1 MEILSLIRI
10 NKTIYDKM
18 KKKTLSY
25 GEYEAVTNGLLR
37 IVRNE
42 GITLPENATNGDVIK
57 TMFPNLIFTDSMVD
71 GYINTIEK
79 HLIGKD
85 THTMYFDLNWW
96 KAPYRGINDKRGEI

>member
-42 GITLPENATNGDVIK
+42 GITLPEKATNGDVIK
-57 TMFPNLIFTDSMVD
+57 ALFPDVSMALE
-71 GYINTIEK
+71 EK
-79 HLIGKD
+79 ID
-85 THTMYFDLNWW
+85 REAWW
-96 KAPYRGINDKRGEI
+96 NSQYRGIDDKRGEI

>member
-42 GITLPENATNGDVIK
+42 GITLPEKATNGDVIK
-57 TMFPNLIFTDSMVD
+57 ALFPEIKDWEIPKHEELFGHYVD
-71 GYINTIEK
+71 FGDATIKNFSLE
-79 HLIGKD
+79 
-85 THTMYFDLNWW
+85 WW
-96 KAPYRGINDKRGEI
+96 NAPYRGINDKRGEI

>member
-1 MEILSLIRI
+1 MEMLSLIRI

-42 GITLPENATNGDVIK
+42 GITLPKKATNGDIIKALFDCEVFDPIDDIVPVIFSDNK
-57 TMFPNLIFTDSMVD
+57 KALD
-71 GYINTIEK
+71 GFFKE
-79 HLIGKD
+79 
-85 THTMYFDLNWW
+85 WW
-96 KAPYRGINDKRGEI
+96 NSPYRGINDKRGEI

>member
-10 NKTIYDKM
+10 NKTIYEKM

-42 GITLPENATNGDVIK
+42 GITLPEKATNGDVIK
-57 TMFPNLIFTDSMVD
+57 ALFPNCVIDEDFGGAVVTN
-71 GYINTIEK
+71 I
-79 HLIGKD
+79 D
-85 THTMYFDLNWW
+85 TQQYWKKEWW
-96 KAPYRGINDKRGEI
+96 NAPYRGIDDKRGEI